1 MTVYVCF
8 SVVDCVFFF
17 FKRKTA
23 YEMRISDWSSD
34 VCSSDLDALLAR
46 FGGEE
51 FVVGLSNHDL
61 HDAVEVAESLRRALV
76 ESPCGT
82 QGHSIRISASV
93 GVHTV
98 TPGSVDSI
106 DAALEI
112 ADRALY
118 AAKANGR
125 DCVKTSINAAR
136 SEEQTS

>member
-1 MTVYVCF
+1 
-8 SVVDCVFFF
+8 
-17 FKRKTA
+17 
-23 YEMRISDWSSD
+23 MRISDWSSD
-34 VCSSDLDALLAR
+34 VCSSDLLRAHDALLAR

-51 FVVGLSNHDL
+51 FVVGLPNHDL

-98 TPGSVDSI
+98 TPGSVDST

-112 ADRALY
+112 AARALY

-125 DCVKTSINAAR
+125 DRVKTTITATRKSAVGGKR
-136 SEEQTS
+136 GTERVK

>member
-1 MTVYVCF
+1 
-8 SVVDCVFFF
+8 
-17 FKRKTA
+17 
-23 YEMRISDWSSD
+23 MRISDWSSD
-34 VCSSDLDALLAR
+34 VCSSDL

-51 FVVGLSNHDL
+51 FVVGLPNHDL

-125 DCVKTSINAAR
+125 DCVKR
-136 SEEQTS
+136 SEEHTSELQSLMRISYAVFCMKIKNYPVKTKHNLHLREY